1 MEEVLLKLGFVK
13 KELYVLEEVLDNS
26 IICKLLDI
34 QDRSGNRGTT
44 LKYEMYKYKLLY
56 EPPIVDF
63 ISVNILEDK
72 FDIYFKSKNSNTT
85 HTLPLDFFIIFEEL
99 LIDKRNKTL
108 NNLLNF

>member
-1 MEEVLLKLGFVK
+1 MEEVLLKLGFEK
-13 KELYVLEEVLDNS
+13 KELYVLDKVLDNS
-26 IICKLLDI
+26 IICKLWDV
-34 QDRSGNRGTT
+34 QDRDKNRATT
-44 LKYEMYKYKLLY
+44 LKYELYKYKLLY
-56 EPPIVDF
+56 DPPIVDY

-72 FDIYFKSKNSNTT
+72 FDINFKTKNSNTT